1 MEQNLMLDLPR
12 EILGQAVETDWLWW
26 MRRVGYVLDSSLLWA
41 EKADILLLNVY
52 RAIPDDP
59 KQATGRLQGVLDFY
73 LCGDRGEPDE
83 EPPREK
89 LLDWRK
95 DRLRIWGDFKVYA
108 GIDLNTARMHWW
120 EFMAIFN
127 SLPPD
132 SQIKHAIGLRA
143 LDLSELEDPKQ
154 REYYARAKRAIAL
167 EPVDYEAEYDAAME
181 RRTCLGN
188 WTNR

>member
-12 EILGQAVETDWLWW
+12 EILGQAVETDWMWW

-52 RAIPDDP
+52 RFIPDDP
-59 KQATGRLQGVLDFY
+59 KQAIRRLQGIFDFY
-73 LCGDRGEPDE
+73 LCGDDGEPDE

-89 LLDWRK
+89 LLDWQK
-95 DRLRIWGDFKVYA
+95 DGARIWGDFRVYA

-120 EFMAIFN
+120 EFMAIFK

-132 SQIKHAIGLRA
+132 SQIKYAIALRA
-143 LDLSELEDPKQ
+143 LDLSEIEDTKQ
-154 REYYARAKRAIAL
+154 REHYARAKRAVAL
-167 EPVDYEAEYDAAME
+167 EPMDYEREYDAAME
-181 RRTCLGN
+181 RRTGLGN
-188 WTNR
+188 RTEG